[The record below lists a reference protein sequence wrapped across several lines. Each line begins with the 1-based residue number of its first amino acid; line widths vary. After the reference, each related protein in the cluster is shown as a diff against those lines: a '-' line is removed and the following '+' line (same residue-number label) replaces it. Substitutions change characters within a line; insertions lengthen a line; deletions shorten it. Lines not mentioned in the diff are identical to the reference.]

1 MAIFNMIEEN
11 EATGKVK
18 EIFEHIKQKRNIK
31 SVNNFW
37 KMLANDPETLER
49 TWNSLQQVMKK
60 GALDE
65 MTKELIY
72 IAVSITNSCE
82 YCIKSHSS
90 AAIKKG
96 ASKDMLAEL
105 NAVVGMANETNKLVE
120 SYQVKVDE
128 IYE

>member
-18 EIFEHIKQKRNIK
+18 EIFEEIKQKRNIK

-37 KMLANDPETLER
+37 KMLANEPETLER

>member
-18 EIFEHIKQKRNIK
+18 EIFEDIKQKRNIK

-37 KMLANDPETLER
+37 KMLATEPETLER
-49 TWNSLQQVMKK
+49 TWTSLQQVMKK

>member
-11 EATGKVK
+11 EAKGRVK
-18 EIFEHIKQKRNIK
+18 EIFEDIKQKRNIK
-31 SVNNFW
+31 FVNNFW
-37 KMLANDPETLER
+37 KMLANEPETLER

>member
-18 EIFEHIKQKRNIK
+18 EIFENIKQKRNIK

-37 KMLANDPETLER
+37 KMLANEPETLER

-90 AAIKKG
+90 AAVKKG